1 MFYRIKIANVA
12 DKVAVGRGTVRSI
25 AISWICRNKATC
37 YHLEMRMKRSSAMLL
52 TIAIIAAQSVVNAA
66 GATELPRSEVF
77 SRGIAIAARQAHAE
91 HEKAL
96 VDQISGSKAVP
107 RTDKL
112 VVDVIGTIAGGT
124 IYEDDGGCG
133 YAAGDLLVLF
143 IRTKGQLVSVACTG
157 AAFNV
162 CNATRPGQRLRVQ
175 GTLVSAPDV
184 LDADFDEC
192 DSSTWIVGPINFLF
206 PTKIT
211 K

>member
-1 MFYRIKIANVA
+1 MKLSPAMFLTL
-12 DKVAVGRGTVRSI
+12 AVIT
-25 AISWICRNKATC
+25 
-37 YHLEMRMKRSSAMLL
+37 
-52 TIAIIAAQSVVNAA
+52 AQAVVSAA
-66 GATELPRSEVF
+66 GAAELPKTEVSSRS
-77 SRGIAIAARQAHAE
+77 IAIAARQAHAD

-96 VDQISGSKAVP
+96 VNQNQSSLKAVP

-112 VVDVIGTIAGGT
+112 VVDVIGTITGGT

-143 IRTKGQLVSVACTG
+143 IRTKGRLVSVACTG
-157 AAFNV
+157 AAFSV

-184 LDADFDEC
+184 LDPEFDEC
-192 DSSTWIVGPINFLF
+192 DPNTWIVGPINFLF